1 MCATSRVNPTCGD
14 KHGHDGHSSVMG
26 LQAYRKKRKFDVT
39 PEPRGKAAAR
49 RKGNCFVIQKHAA
62 RRLHYDFRLELDG
75 VMKSWAVTRGPSLV
89 PGERRLAVH
98 TEDHPIEYN
107 SFEGIIPQGEYGGGT
122 VLIWDR
128 GHWFPEGDVHKA
140 YAKGHLDFSLE
151 GKKLSGRWHLVRMAR
166 RQGESKEPWLLI
178 KARDAAARESKDPD
192 ILEEEPLSVVS
203 GRSIAEI
210 AEGKGRKRVWH
221 SNRSVQENVKAGATK
236 GISSGRKSARSKGS
250 DSRAADSSLLH
261 KGEGSASG
269 KTTAS
274 NKKSKTGKKSRATRK
289 GKSKD
294 EPLPDFVPPSLAT
307 LRAEAPGGDG
317 WVHEI
322 KFDGY
327 RIQAHLEHGDVR
339 LLTRKGL
346 DWTEKF
352 PNVAAAVKKLH
363 AKSALIDGEIIVAD
377 ARGVSSFSGLQAALK
392 AGEHDSFIYYV
403 FDLLHRDG
411 RSLAELPLIERKA
424 ELAELVGHEQTGV
437 IRYSEHFDEAGK
449 TVLRHACEMG
459 LEGIVSKRADAPYR
473 SGRIDTFIKT
483 KCANEQEFVVGGYSH
498 STAMPNAVGALVVG
512 YYQGDRLVYAGRI
525 GTGYT
530 HAVARDLWKRLS
542 ALEVASTPFDVIP
555 RAEARRRDVRW
566 VEPAMVIESHFRGWT
581 ADKLVRQAA
590 FKGVRE
596 DKPAREVVREMPAGS
611 VAERN
616 SDPHPNA
623 VAARRRS
630 SRPLAGGGITEF
642 AARLAHAL
650 RAG

>member
-1 MCATSRVNPTCGD
+1 M
-14 KHGHDGHSSVMG
+14 
-26 LQAYRKKRKFDVT
+26 
-39 PEPRGKAAAR
+39 AAHKGAR
-49 RKGNCFVIQKHAA
+49 RRCAREQGPRHPGGGAA
-62 RRLHYDFRLELDG
+62 LG
-75 VMKSWAVTRGPSLV
+75 
-89 PGERRLAVH
+89 GERALDCRDRGGQGPQARLA
-98 TEDHPIEYN
+98 
-107 SFEGIIPQGEYGGGT
+107 FEPQ
-122 VLIWDR
+122 
-128 GHWFPEGDVHKA
+128 
-140 YAKGHLDFSLE
+140 
-151 GKKLSGRWHLVRMAR
+151 
-166 RQGESKEPWLLI
+166 RQGERQGR
-178 KARDAAARESKDPD
+178 RDEGHFFRAQERTT
-192 ILEEEPLSVVS
+192 
-203 GRSIAEI
+203 
-210 AEGKGRKRVWH
+210 EGKR
-221 SNRSVQENVKAGATK
+221 
-236 GISSGRKSARSKGS
+236 
-250 DSRAADSSLLH
+250 SRAGVPPFSTR
-261 KGEGSASG
+261 EGSASG
-269 KTTAS
+269 KTTAG

-363 AKSALIDGEIIVAD
+363 ATSALIDGEIIVDD

-424 ELAELVGHEQTGV
+424 ELAELVGHKQTGV

-512 YYQGDRLVYAGRI
+512 YYAG
-525 GTGYT
+525 
-530 HAVARDLWKRLS
+530 
-542 ALEVASTPFDVIP
+542 
-555 RAEARRRDVRW
+555 
-566 VEPAMVIESHFRGWT
+566 
-581 ADKLVRQAA
+581 
-590 FKGVRE
+590 
-596 DKPAREVVREMPAGS
+596 
-611 VAERN
+611 
-616 SDPHPNA
+616 
-623 VAARRRS
+623 
-630 SRPLAGGGITEF
+630 
-642 AARLAHAL
+642 
-650 RAG
+650 